1 MGPVRFSGSA
11 REGPERCVLR
21 SKDFQGG
28 PRESG
33 TGPRGPFLGGPG
45 SAKVRQGSNFDGKS
59 WRILRFLFFDLNDF
73 WQAPRG
79 SQERGAEQQEFQRGA
94 QGGAPSSLW
103 GPEGRRGGPSSRTGG
118 GPAERGA
125 TILLAA
131 GKSWIS
137 SVSMTSEMG
146 GFWVDSGNHYAAAAR
161 ASPAASPAECGR
173 PGETDKEGFYLMT
186 PVPGGY
192 GGFNRSAHSAGPV
205 HFCGLFVF
213 VIRGRVVDEWWP
225 IQLVQSSH
233 ISGMVEHAGQSS
245 RLL

>member
-1 MGPVRFSGSA
+1 M
-11 REGPERCVLR
+11 
-21 SKDFQGG
+21 
-28 PRESG
+28 
-33 TGPRGPFLGGPG
+33 GGPG
-45 SAKVRQGSNFDGKS
+45 SAKVRQGSIFDEKTLL
-59 WRILRFLFFDLNDF
+59 ILRFWFFALNDV
-73 WQAPRG
+73 WKAPRG
-79 SQERGAEQQEFQRGA
+79 SQERGAEQQEFQRGG

-103 GPEGRRGGPSSRTGG
+103 GPKGWRGGPSGRTGG
-118 GPAERGA
+118 PSGRTGGDRPPESREIPDIVDFDDVGNGWIPETITPMQPERA
-125 TILLAA
+125 RRNA
-131 GKSWIS
+131 G
-137 SVSMTSEMG
+137 T
-146 GFWVDSGNHYAAAAR
+146 
-161 ASPAASPAECGR
+161 